1 MQGKIFGIGFQKTGT
16 TSLRDA
22 LDLSVVAPQN
32 GDQRPGRGILYPV
45 AQYGQRILDG
55 YDAAEDTPW
64 YKIFRELDV
73 HFPGSK
79 FILTE
84 REPESWYRSV
94 ARHIGNL
101 RSATH
106 EWVYGR
112 GKGLPKDDKE
122 NTLRV
127 YNTHSEAVR
136 EYFKDRPE
144 DLLIL
149 DFTQGEGWEKLCTF
163 LGKDIPQDPFPHRNN
178 SAAPKKKKSALA
190 KQFKHSRQQFKSSLK
205 IAFIDLMGWWPKEK

>member
-1 MQGKIFGIGFQKTGT
+1 MQGKIFGVGFQKTGT

-22 LDLSVVAPQN
+22 LTILGYRVKDTTPRALMPIL
-32 GDQRPGRGILYPV
+32 RGNYRKIE
-45 AQYGQRILDG
+45 RILEE

-64 YKIFRELDV
+64 YKIYRELDE

-112 GKGLPKDDKE
+112 HKGLPKDDKE

-127 YNTHSEAVR
+127 YNTHNKEVR
-136 EYFKDRPE
+136 EYFKDRPN

-163 LGKDIPQDPFPHRNN
+163 LGKDIPKAPFPHRNN
-178 SAAPKKKKSALA
+178 SATTKKKKSALA
-190 KQFKHSRQQFKSSLK
+190 QKFKHTRQQLKSTIK
-205 IAFIDLMGWWPKEK
+205 IALIDLMGWWPKEF